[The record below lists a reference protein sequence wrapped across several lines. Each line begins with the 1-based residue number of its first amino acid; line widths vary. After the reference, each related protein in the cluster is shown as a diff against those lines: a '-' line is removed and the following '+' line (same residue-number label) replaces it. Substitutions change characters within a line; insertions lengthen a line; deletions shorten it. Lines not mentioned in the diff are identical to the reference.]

1 MREYTKQLLDDA
13 AETTLICHILFPH
26 YPSRCQ
32 HLMREYTK
40 QLLDDAAET
49 TLPTTE
55 DDKAEMEKAL
65 MRTYISIA
73 RNLAD
78 PMRTQ
83 DHMKK

>member
-1 MREYTKQLLDDA
+1 MREYTKQLLEDA
-13 AETTLICHILFPH
+13 ADVTSPANE
-26 YPSRCQ
+26 
-32 HLMREYTK
+32 E
-40 QLLDDAAET
+40 E
-49 TLPTTE
+49 
-55 DDKAEMEKAL
+55 KAENEKAL

>member
-1 MREYTKQLLDDA
+1 MREYTKQLLEDA
-13 AETTLICHILFPH
+13 ADVTPPANE
-26 YPSRCQ
+26 
-32 HLMREYTK
+32 E
-40 QLLDDAAET
+40 E
-49 TLPTTE
+49 
-55 DDKAEMEKAL
+55 KAENEKAL